1 MRILVICDDY
11 WHPGD
16 VVKAGLEPLKDHGM
30 EFIYTEDMSD
40 FELSGMT
47 GYPVVILSKS
57 NNISSSSTKEWA
69 TEEAQKFF
77 DRYVSKGGGLLAI
90 HSGTADYRMRYP
102 PQYSWRSIYIT
113 QSNVL
118 SWSRPRENMLLPGI
132 YTI

>member
-1 MRILVICDDY
+1 
-11 WHPGD
+11 
-16 VVKAGLEPLKDHGM
+16 
-30 EFIYTEDMSD
+30 MSD

-90 HSGTADYRMRYP
+90 HSVLQITGMPVSSAIF
-102 PQYSWRSIYIT
+102 WRSIYT
-113 QSNVL
+113 S
-118 SWSRPRENMLLPGI
+118 PRAMSCHGQAKENMLLPEDLHHLI
-132 YTI
+132 SKMSIILWRLIMLIKYMYF